1 MPIRHS
7 CRKLFKVFTA
17 PTQRGRSI
25 VIDEFRK
32 GTCTVTCINM
42 SIDLFYACIL
52 GQPVA
57 WAITDIEDA
66 QTYQEFF
73 KAVRVR
79 VPDAVIDTLMTD
91 DGEQYAIFNRLD
103 MIFTIFSD
111 TAIIAACSVVYPGVN
126 HLLCRWHID
135 R

>member
-1 MPIRHS
+1 M
-7 CRKLFKVFTA
+7 F
-17 PTQRGRSI
+17 
-25 VIDEFRK
+25 
-32 GTCTVTCINM
+32 
-42 SIDLFYACIL
+42 L

-73 KAVRVR
+73 RAVRVR

-91 DGEQYAIFNRLD
+91 DGEQIHILMLCNKNLTPYHH
-103 MIFTIFSD
+103 IFSD
-111 TAIIAACSVVYPGVN
+111 TAIIAGCSAVYPNVN

-135 R
+135 RYVHVRINNAHV